1 MVNLNKEKNF
11 QSQQELI
18 VKTTRLPIARENA
31 GDQVMIGFSFTFD
44 WLRK

>member
-18 VKTTRLPIARENA
+18 VKTTRLPIARENE
-31 GDQVMIGFSFTFD
+31 QVMIGFSFTFD